1 VTFSNIVIT
10 GASSGIGAALAKYYA
25 RPGIA
30 LGLVGRDPA
39 RLNAVAGQ
47 VREAGAVVE
56 EGLFDLRDRAALLN
70 FLTDFDGVNPIDLL
84 IANAGVLDGRRAD
97 GSIEDADMARRVFEI
112 NLLGAVDT
120 LHAVLPAMRARKW
133 GHIVLVSSLAALSP
147 LPDAAGYSASKA
159 GLLAYGQ
166 AMRAAVAPD
175 NVRIT
180 VVCPG
185 YVTSAMTDTH
195 IGDQPLKIS
204 AEKAAQLIAAGVIR
218 NRAVIGFPLPLYL
231 LALISP
237 LFPEFVTRLATR
249 GIRFH
254 VAPRD

>member
-1 VTFSNIVIT
+1 
-10 GASSGIGAALAKYYA
+10 
-25 RPGIA
+25 
-30 LGLVGRDPA
+30 
-39 RLNAVAGQ
+39 
-47 VREAGAVVE
+47 
-56 EGLFDLRDRAALLN
+56 
-70 FLTDFDGVNPIDLL
+70 
-84 IANAGVLDGRRAD
+84 
-97 GSIEDADMARRVFEI
+97 
-112 NLLGAVDT
+112 
-120 LHAVLPAMRARKW
+120 
-133 GHIVLVSSLAALSP
+133 
-147 LPDAAGYSASKA
+147 
-159 GLLAYGQ
+159 
-166 AMRAAVAPD
+166 
-175 NVRIT
+175 
-180 VVCPG
+180 VCPG